1 MVLSCGTTPL
11 PYTPDGQAVG
21 QILGKID
28 VMLAQL
34 DATST
39 HTVRL
44 ERIKRSLTELK
55 SAKVGQAVA
64 ELSMKPTDE
73 RSGRRSLPSMMNCV
87 P

>member
-1 MVLSCGTTPL
+1 MVLSCGTAPL

-34 DATST
+34 DPTST

-44 ERIKRSLTELK
+44 ERIKRSMTELK
-55 SAKVGQAVA
+55 SAR
-64 ELSMKPTDE
+64 LDRPL
-73 RSGRRSLPSMMNCV
+73 RSFNEGWCARPRWLGCET
-87 P
+87 